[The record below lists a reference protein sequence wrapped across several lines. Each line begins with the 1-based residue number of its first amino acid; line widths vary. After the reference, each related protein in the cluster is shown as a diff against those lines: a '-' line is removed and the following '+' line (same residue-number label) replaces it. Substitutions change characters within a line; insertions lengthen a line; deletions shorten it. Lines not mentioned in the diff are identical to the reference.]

1 MTVSQV
7 HAVATPG
14 CKSPGMISASRLTAS
29 KPQFQKGEKTMRER
43 FVTRTVVTVNYEVMS
58 VNTADNTVETV
69 TVSIPSGDTMTEK
82 ARAKAI
88 ADTIPEGYIPV
99 KVTGQTVT
107 ETLYGMPEAD
117 FIKYAKV
124 LPPRTTQK

>member
-1 MTVSQV
+1 
-7 HAVATPG
+7 
-14 CKSPGMISASRLTAS
+14 
-29 KPQFQKGEKTMRER
+29 MRER